1 MPPSV
6 VNLERLSIKQ
16 AQALS
21 QGAPAHDTTA
31 FASRMPLS
39 LLVFHAGQLEIG
51 MPRKSCAQGQAFR
64 LDIPLALGHMGSGQK
79 LGGLKRLKE

>member
-51 MPRKSCAQGQAFR
+51 MPRKS
-64 LDIPLALGHMGSGQK
+64 
-79 LGGLKRLKE
+79 